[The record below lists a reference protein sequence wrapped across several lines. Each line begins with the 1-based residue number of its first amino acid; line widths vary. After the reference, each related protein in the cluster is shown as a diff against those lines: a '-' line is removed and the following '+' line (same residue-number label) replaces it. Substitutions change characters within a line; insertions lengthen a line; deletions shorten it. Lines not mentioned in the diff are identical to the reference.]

1 MNKITQLE
9 KEILTARKENNT
21 VAKNLLMTLKG
32 EYQNAI
38 KNGQAETDETL
49 EKLIRKFVKNAEL
62 IGNETSKIEIE
73 ILNGYLP
80 KQLSET
86 EVREI
91 VIAKLTANIEKVE
104 AYKSGNKGSIG
115 FFMGSITKETSG
127 NAEPKMINKILI
139 EELEK

>member
-38 KNGQAETDETL
+38 KNGQPETDETL

-62 IGNETSKIEIE
+62 VGNEESKIEIE

-86 EVREI
+86 EVRDLVFHTLRSE
-91 VIAKLTANIEKVE
+91 THKVVD
-104 AYKSGNKGSIG
+104 YKNGNKSVIG
-115 FFMGSITKETSG
+115 FFMGMLNKKTAGS
-127 NAEPKMINKILI
+127 AEPKMINKILI